1 MIEIVKNPDLDDWQ
15 DYCNRCPAALFTH
28 LPGWITNLAATYG
41 LPSFLLLARTSGPQS
56 ATAGVLP
63 LLLFSP
69 PDATPR
75 LISLPY
81 TDVAGVLADNQEAGS
96 RLVEVALY
104 LAEEVGAAHLE
115 LRQREWPAADVPYR
129 AGDRWRHTAH
139 AFKVSLRRPLPRSSP
154 ALWDD
159 LSAKVRNQ
167 VRKAYRSGC
176 VGRIGGSE
184 LLEDFH
190 AVFAENM
197 RDLGSPT
204 HDFALFR
211 QAILRDSPRARCI
224 VISCRD
230 VPVAGAMV
238 FQHAG
243 TLSNPWAASLRR
255 FRVFCPNM
263 LLYWQML
270 CHGIE
275 QGCSCFDFGRSSLG
289 TGTCRFKMQWGASVQ
304 PLTWHVFSRSPSEWR
319 PENES
324 LVYDDWKSMDI
335 SSSIRLGPNIRRWIS
350 L

>member
-1 MIEIVKNPDLDDWQ
+1 MIEIVKNPVMDDWR
-15 DYCNRCPAALFTH
+15 DYCARYPAALFSH
-28 LPGWITNLAATYG
+28 LPDWTNILAATYG
-41 LPSFLLLARTSGPQS
+41 LPSFFLLARTSGSPL
-56 ATAGVLP
+56 ATVGVLP
-63 LLLFSP
+63 LLLFTP
-69 PDATPR
+69 PAAPSR

-81 TDVAGVLADNQEAGS
+81 TDVAGILAVSREAGFQ
-96 RLVEVALY
+96 LLNAALA

-115 LRQREWPAADVPYR
+115 LRQDDRFAAEGPNF
-129 AGDRWRHTAH
+129 AGGRWKHTAH
-139 AFKVSLRRPLPRSSP
+139 AFKVALRRPLPRSRSE
-154 ALWDD
+154 LWDG

-184 LLEDFH
+184 LLEDFF

-204 HDFALFR
+204 HGLSLFR
-211 QAILRDSPRARCI
+211 QAFTQDSPRARCI
-224 VISCRD
+224 VIYCRD
-230 VPVAGAMV
+230 VPVAGAVV

-263 LLYWQML
+263 LLYWMML
-270 CHGIE
+270 CYGVE
-275 QGCSCFDFGRSSLG
+275 QGCTCFDFGRSSPG
-289 TGTCRFKMQWGASVQ
+289 TATCRFKVQWGAKVQ
-304 PLTWHVFSRSPSEWR
+304 PLTWHVFSRSKVEWH

-324 LVYDDWKSMDI
+324 LVYDDWKLKDI
-335 SSSIRLGPNIRRWIS
+335 SSSIRLGPSIRRWIS